1 MSDHDAIL
9 EAKLRVI
16 DETHR
21 YVSGKSALLI
31 IDMQHGF
38 IDEGASLEV
47 AAARDIIPNLSKLIE
62 AFREASSPVKASTA
76 ARRRATCTLDR
87 ATSS

>member
-9 EAKLRVI
+9 KAKLKVI
-16 DETHR
+16 DNTHR
-21 YVSGKSALLI
+21 CVADKTALII

-47 AAARDIIPNLSKLIE
+47 AAARGIIPNISGLID
-62 AFREASSPVKASTA
+62 A
-76 ARRRATCTLDR
+76 C
-87 ATSS
+87 

>member
-1 MSDHDAIL
+1 MRPDSIDKPASEPAEKRLFYLPPTDIGLKLLPMSDHDASL

-31 IDMQHGF
+31 IDMQHVF
-38 IDEGASLEV
+38 IDE
-47 AAARDIIPNLSKLIE
+47 
-62 AFREASSPVKASTA
+62 
-76 ARRRATCTLDR
+76 
-87 ATSS
+87 